1 MTTLVQALGAQ
12 SYGPPIEFARS
23 AEFSEGP
30 VFDYDGNFFFTH
42 GRFVTRVA
50 PDGSSSVWTETT
62 GANGHK
68 VLPDGNHLLC
78 VPGDRA
84 VVLLDPSGRVIRP
97 ASTECDGVPLRVP
110 NDLTLDSRGGFYFTD
125 PGGSREKPVGTVHYV
140 DAAGTTSLV
149 AGGSGFR
156 TG

>member
-1 MTTLVQALGAQ
+1 MTTLVRALGAQ

-62 GANGHK
+62 A
-68 VLPDGNHLLC
+68 P
-78 VPGDRA
+78 
-84 VVLLDPSGRVIRP
+84 
-97 ASTECDGVPLRVP
+97 RVP
-110 NDLTLDSRGGFYFTD
+110 IQGDAPPSAQEITGYQ
-125 PGGSREKPVGTVHYV
+125 TVI
-140 DAAGTTSLV
+140 LV
-149 AGGSGFR
+149 LRCNMYHA
-156 TG
+156 TVC